1 MEQMSDNFFYILLL
15 KPDRV
20 KDVIDF
26 SRQSNH
32 FFLVMDM
39 DSIVSEMQ
47 VHVALD
53 RARRRIANSSK
64 VRELGPLVLMY
75 ISGEPQVGNA
85 IRAAGISSQTKKA
98 MIVCDDVE
106 EMKKFMDEFGDA
118 IDLIKQPPVPHD
130 NPSRD
135 REVFFAMSNVDF
147 QS

>member
-1 MEQMSDNFFYILLL
+1 MSDNFFYILLL

-20 KDVIDF
+20 RDIIDF
-26 SRQSNH
+26 SRRSSH
-32 FFLVMDM
+32 FFLIMDIG
-39 DSIVSEMQ
+39 SIVSKVQ
-47 VHVALD
+47 VQAALD
-53 RARRRIANSSK
+53 RAKRRMENGSK
-64 VRELGPLVLMY
+64 VREIGSLVLMY

-85 IRAAGISSQTKKA
+85 IRAAGISGKTKKA

-106 EMKKFMDEFGDA
+106 EMKKFRDEFGDA
-118 IDLIKQPPVPHD
+118 IDEIKQPPIPHD

>member
-1 MEQMSDNFFYILLL
+1 MSDNFFYILLL

-20 KDVIDF
+20 KDIIDF
-26 SRQSNH
+26 SKRSNH
-32 FFLVMDM
+32 FFLVIDM

-47 VHVALD
+47 VQVALD
-53 RARRRIANSSK
+53 RARRRMANNSK

-98 MIVCDDVE
+98 MIVCDDAK
-106 EMKKFMDEFGDA
+106 EMKKFMDEFGEA
-118 IDLIKQPPVPHD
+118 ISEIKQPPIPHD
-130 NPSRD
+130 DPSRD